1 MHALKGIVFK
11 STGSWYTIRGEDNK
25 EIACRIKGKLRLKGM
40 RTTNPL
46 TVGDVVQYELEDNGQ
61 GIITDV
67 EPRKNHLIRRSVNL
81 SKREHLIAA
90 NIDLALLMVTVENPL
105 TLTGFIDRFLVSVG
119 AYHIPAVI
127 LINKK
132 DAFNKKS
139 SHIAN
144 EWKEVYLNIGYR
156 VEIISVNDSN
166 DLKMVKELIENKTIV
181 ISGHSGV
188 GKSSIINAINP
199 DLKLGT
205 GEISEAHGTGTHKT
219 TFSEMFELQK
229 QTYII
234 DTPGIK
240 SLGIIDIEK
249 QDLSHYFPEF
259 LTKISECKFHNCLHV
274 NEPSCAVKN
283 ALEKG
288 DIQDWRYKNYLDM
301 LESDAESY
309 RGLDY

>member
-1 MHALKGIVFK
+1 MRADG
-11 STGSWYTIRGEDNK
+11 DK

-46 TVGDVVQYELEDNGQ
+46 AVGDVVYFELEKSGQ
-61 GIITDV
+61 GIITDL

-90 NIDLALLMVTVENPL
+90 NIDLALLMVTVDNPV

-132 DAFNKKS
+132 DAFTESSEAVAQDWKK
-139 SHIAN
+139 
-144 EWKEVYLNIGYR
+144 VYSKIGYP
-156 VEIISVNDSN
+156 VDIISVSDKK
-166 DLKMVKELIENKTIV
+166 DVARVKKLIKGKVIV

-188 GKSSIINAINP
+188 GKSSLINAINP
-199 DLKLGT
+199 ELDLQT

-219 TFSEMFELQK
+219 TFSEMFEIMPY
-229 QTYII
+229 TFVI

-240 SLGIIDIEK
+240 SLGVIDIDK
-249 QDLSHYFPEF
+249 QNLSHYFPEF
-259 LTKISECKFHNCLHV
+259 LARIPACKFNNCLHK
-274 NEPSCAVKN
+274 NEPSCAVKK
-283 ALEKG
+283 ALDDGE
-288 DIQDWRYKNYLDM
+288 IQDWRYRNYLDI
-301 LESDAESY
+301 LESEAENY